1 MHFFDKVDPKRL
13 DRRDWQLSMLSLGMI
28 LVLGV
33 GVALLMYPAVFGNS
47 AATGRTPRTLFFGF
61 CGLFVLVLA
70 YLLER
75 QFVVYKL
82 RRDLVDQKAQVT
94 RLRQEATDDLLGT
107 LQGFSHF
114 QDQLTMGFRRAA
126 QAGEPLSL
134 VLVRLKP
141 SPTPG
146 SQREISITLREAARV
161 LIHRLRTED
170 SVYLLSSS
178 VFGVVLPNTGREDM
192 NHVVDRVAEGL
203 VEASRAGNDFSFDI
217 QVVNYPE
224 QTSSAYEMERIA
236 EAFSSQKESMPGKTE
251 AA

>member
-1 MHFFDKVDPKRL
+1 MHFFDKVDPETL
-13 DRRDWQLSMLSLGMI
+13 DRRHWQLSVLSLGMI
-28 LVLGV
+28 LILGV
-33 GVALLMYPAVFGNS
+33 GVALLMYPAVFGNNP
-47 AATGRTPRTLFFGF
+47 AIGRTTRTLFFGF
-61 CGLFVLVLA
+61 CGLFVLVVA

-75 QFVVYKL
+75 QYVVYKL
-82 RRDLVDQKAQVT
+82 RRDLVEQKAQIA
-94 RLRQEATDDLLGT
+94 RLRREATDDLLGT
-107 LQGFSHF
+107 FQGFSHF

-134 VLVRLKP
+134 ILVRLNP

-146 SQREISITLREAARV
+146 GQGETSMTLREAARV

-178 VFGVVLPNTGREDM
+178 VFGVVLPNTCRADM

-203 VEASRAGNDFSFDI
+203 VEASKAGNDFSFDI

-224 QTSSAYEMERIA
+224 QASTAYEMERIA
-236 EAFSSQKESMPGKTE
+236 KAFSAQKESASGKME